1 MIIHT
6 AAFVKSSSEISQCP
20 DADRAEFAFIG
31 RSNVGKSSLIN
42 KLTGFG
48 KLAKTSATPG
58 KTQLINHF
66 IINDQWYL
74 VDLPGYGFAKSS
86 KVQREKWQ
94 KMIHNYL
101 FKRENLMNTFI
112 LIDSRLEPQK
122 IDLEMISL
130 YGKMQLPFTL
140 VFTKIDKVGTA
151 TLSQNINNY
160 KKTLLKEWEELPPM
174 ILTSAEKGNGM
185 DELLMLIQS
194 ELEIFAKHLAPAKK
208 HK

>member
-1 MIIHT
+1 
-6 AAFVKSSSEISQCP
+6 
-20 DADRAEFAFIG
+20 
-31 RSNVGKSSLIN
+31 
-42 KLTGFG
+42 
-48 KLAKTSATPG
+48 
-58 KTQLINHF
+58 
-66 IINDQWYL
+66 